1 MRRRAILIGLPLFVA
16 GCTGQSVWAP
26 DEDIARVMYR
36 HDGPTALTL
45 MTVKNVG
52 TENGA
57 HTGLMISASQRVIF
71 DPAGSFGHPSIP
83 ERNDVLFGI
92 TPRVEQAYISYH
104 ARTSYYT
111 ITQTVQVS
119 PDVAET
125 ALQLAKGYGPVA
137 KANCSRA
144 TVDIL
149 TQLPGFEGLS
159 FTLFPDNLERQFA
172 QIPGVVRQEYREY
185 DPDDNS
191 AQRAAPEL
199 GITATP

>member
-1 MRRRAILIGLPLFVA
+1 MQRRAFLCGLPLALA
-16 GCTGQSVWAP
+16 GCTGPSVVALP
-26 DEDIARVMYR
+26 EDIARVMYR
-36 HDGPTALTL
+36 DPGPTALTL
-45 MTVKNVG
+45 FTVKNVG

-83 ERNDVLFGI
+83 ETNDVLFGI

-104 ARTSYYT
+104 SRQSFYT
-111 ITQTVQVS
+111 ISQTVQVT
-119 PDVAET
+119 PQVAEQ
-125 ALQLAKGYGPVA
+125 ALALARAYGAVA

-149 TQLPGFEGLS
+149 SQLPGFASLH

-172 QIPGVVRQEYREY
+172 QIPGVVRQEYRET
-185 DPDDNS
+185 DSDDNS
-191 AQRAAPEL
+191 ALRGTYVPGAIP
-199 GITATP
+199 TP